1 MMMLNVQSQLET
13 LSTLLRVWAI
23 VAVSILIVTL
33 VLDVRDFV
41 RWLGGERGLID
52 HAPGG
57 PASA

>member
-1 MMMLNVQSQLET
+1 
-13 LSTLLRVWAI
+13 VWAI